1 MQGFG
6 ADKKNDFECGRDRKT
21 CRSRPVEDPDM
32 FKELTQSTD
41 SNYSILKQHY
51 RFTREDEAL
60 LRDMKPKL
68 DDFVEEFIEGFY
80 EFIWTFGNT
89 AEFLKDQNVIRR
101 HREKISHWYRG
112 LFEGTYDIAYFTK
125 LYRIGE
131 IHVSLGLPTH
141 YVNAAFNFVRVF
153 TLGKINALY
162 TGQAGLEK
170 RLEAIEKVL
179 DINLDVLTS
188 SYREEEMGRFLSLS
202 RVEKILLRLL
212 KKISGYFNYLL
223 SGALVLVA
231 FFSIGLFSYDVYL
244 LFSKQ
249 APIEQGILTILGS
262 LLILWA
268 AIELIQEEM
277 NHLRGGKFALEAFIA
292 LAIAALI
299 RKILIFSLSPAKT
312 MDVLL
317 YGVLVLCLG
326 MSYRLIINKP
336 ESGKKLERGNRG
348 FLEL

>member
-1 MQGFG
+1 
-6 ADKKNDFECGRDRKT
+6 
-21 CRSRPVEDPDM
+21 M
-32 FKELTQSTD
+32 FNEFTQSSE
-41 SNYSILKQHY
+41 SNHSILKKHY
-51 RFTREDEAL
+51 RFTGEDEAL
-60 LRDMKPKL
+60 LLDMKPRM
-68 DDFVEEFIEGFY
+68 DEFVEEFIEGFY
-80 EFIWTFGNT
+80 EFIWMFGNT
-89 AEFLKDQNVIRR
+89 AEFLKDKDVIERHQN
-101 HREKISHWYRG
+101 KISLWYKS
-112 LFEGTYDIAYFTK
+112 LFSGKYDISYFTK

-131 IHVSLGLPTH
+131 IHVRLGLPTH
-141 YVNAAFNFVRVF
+141 YVNAAFNYVRVF
-153 TLGKINALY
+153 TLGRVYKLY
-162 TGQAGLEK
+162 TGQPDLTE
-170 RLEAIEKVL
+170 RLEAVEKVL

-188 SYREEEMGRFLSLS
+188 SYREEEMSRFLSLS
-202 RVEKILLRLL
+202 KVEKLLLRLL

-244 LFSKQ
+244 LFSRQ

-326 MSYRLIINKP
+326 MSYRLIVNKA
-336 ESGKKLERGNRG
+336 ESDKKTGSANRG
-348 FLEL
+348 LLEL